1 MGRVSTLTVLFV
13 LLFAPLALA
22 VERLESRRRATQD
35 PERIA
40 PFGLMLDA
48 GIPEGAGLS
57 VAFRPTRLVRLH
69 LGGTHNGI
77 RGGGRAGLTL
87 LPMRG
92 WLTPAFSL
100 DFGHAQPADERRL
113 ERRLADLSQPPVP
126 SLERVGYTYVSA
138 LVGLEVSLPS
148 RITFFVRGGLS
159 FLELNGPGM
168 DDLDEPFRQAISPV
182 EEKPWTLRLIRP
194 TAKLGFLLS
203 FG

>member
-1 MGRVSTLTVLFV
+1 MSTLVVMVV
-13 LLFAPLALA
+13 LLSAPVALA
-22 VERLESRRRATQD
+22 VPRLESRREATQD

-69 LGGTHNGI
+69 LGATHNGI
-77 RGGGRAGLTL
+77 RAGGRAGLTL

-92 WLTPAFSL
+92 WLTPAISL

-113 ERRLADLSQPPVP
+113 ERRLSDLSQPPVP

-138 LVGLEVSLPS
+138 LLGLEVRMPS

-159 FLELNGPGM
+159 FMELNAPG
-168 DDLDEPFRQAISPV
+168 LEGLEEPFRRAISPA
-182 EEKPWTLRLIRP
+182 EEKPWTMRLIRP